1 MNCGKKKNF
10 TGILTVCLIL
20 LNNFSKLL
28 RNNKELMAPILET
41 IGQLNISKDELAFI
55 QIDMIPVIHHTPP
68 DVLPS
73 LVRFLI
79 KVDDRIVAEKVSLNF
94 FY

>member
-1 MNCGKKKNF
+1 
-10 TGILTVCLIL
+10 
-20 LNNFSKLL
+20 
-28 RNNKELMAPILET
+28 MASILET

-55 QIDMIPVIHHTPP
+55 QIDMIPVIHHTPS

-79 KVDDRIVAEKVSLNF
+79 KVDDRTVAEKVSF
-94 FY
+94 SYTHI